1 MKFTDLIFGAG
12 IVSLIIICV
21 AAVGGL
27 INLVFRGLYFMMSHP
42 AQALGL
48 LLLVSLAAFAIAKFV
63 SR

>member
-12 IVSLIIICV
+12 VISLMIICV

-27 INLVFRGLYFMMSHP
+27 IDLLIRGLYFTLTHP
-42 AQALGL
+42 MQALGL

-63 SR
+63 SK